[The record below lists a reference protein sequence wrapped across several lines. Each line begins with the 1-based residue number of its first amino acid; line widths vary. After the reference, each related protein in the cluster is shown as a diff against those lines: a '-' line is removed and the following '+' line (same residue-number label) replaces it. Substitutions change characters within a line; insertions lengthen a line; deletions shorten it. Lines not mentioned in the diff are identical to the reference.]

1 MLREPSAPSCED
13 PLWQPG
19 AGGWARGVGGCS
31 LGKKGPSSFT
41 FYQKEQLFPVLGH
54 RWYCAEWG
62 VSERKKSKAEL
73 FKRCCSGSI
82 LLQLQLKKVDKLEFS
97 GPHYAN

>member
-1 MLREPSAPSCED
+1 MAAR
-13 PLWQPG
+13 
-19 AGGWARGVGGCS
+19 GWGMGSRCRGVGGCS

-73 FKRCCSGSI
+73 LKRRCSGSI
-82 LLQLQLKKVDKLEFS
+82 LLQLQLKKLDKLEFS
-97 GPHYAN
+97 GSHYAN